1 MIAAEKWSER
11 EWLLF
16 LLLSAAHADGTLAH
30 VEMRRLEVG
39 LGPHRVI
46 EMEQQFHAADAATR
60 EAVLQSGLLRYAQSR
75 QSRDRLQKLLLQ
87 LFMADGEYSPREQ
100 AWVKQIGDWIR
111 AANATTN
118 RAD

>member
-1 MIAAEKWSER
+1 MIAPEKWSER

-30 VEMRRLEVG
+30 VEMRKLEVG

-46 EMEQQFHAADAATR
+46 EMEQQFEALDPDARA
-60 EAVLQSGLLRYAQSR
+60 AVLQSGLQRYAQSR

-87 LFMADGEYSPREQ
+87 VFMADGEYSAREQ

-111 AANATTN
+111 AANAARD
-118 RAD
+118 RAE